1 MTAERGLGNAWFA
14 ALSSVGIYRRLV
26 LLERGLDIP
35 VPDVSADPSFRV
47 ALLAD
52 GERAAYLEFRPD
64 QDAVEIARRVER
76 GDRCFATWQEQRIVH
91 AAWAATGRAWIEY
104 LSRELPL
111 AAGDVYVYDSFT
123 RPEFRGRGAAP
134 LRARVLGQ
142 YFAARGYA
150 RVLTAVLQE
159 NAAGFRPLEK
169 VGTRPVGA
177 IGYIG
182 IGPWR
187 RHFVRRHPR

>member
-1 MTAERGLGNAWFA
+1 MTVERGLRNAWFT
-14 ALSSVGIYRRLV
+14 ALSVAGIYRRLG
-26 LLERGLDIP
+26 LLERRLDIP
-35 VPDVSADPSFRV
+35 VPDVTVDPAFRV
-47 ALLAD
+47 ALLMD

-64 QDAVEIARRVER
+64 QDVVEVTRRLDR
-76 GDRCFATWQEQRIVH
+76 GDHCFATWQEQRIVH

-104 LSRELPL
+104 VSRELPL
-111 AAGDVYVYDSFT
+111 AADDVYVYDSFT
-123 RPEFRGRGAAP
+123 TPEFRGRGAAP

-150 RVLTAVLQE
+150 RLLTAVLQE

-169 VGTRPVGA
+169 VGTRPVGT

-187 RHFVRRHPR
+187 RHFVRRRPR